1 MPDVGSQPPRPRRFK
16 WPPPH
21 GVSVVPYR
29 WHVTLNSTFHLP
41 QWPFRN
47 GYVPDVLLL
56 IVSTPTSVVLCFR
69 GADPF
74 SQMSRQA
81 DVPMARCRQPG
92 GASHK
97 LV

>member
-1 MPDVGSQPPRPRRFK
+1 M
-16 WPPPH
+16 
-21 GVSVVPYR
+21 
-29 WHVTLNSTFHLP
+29 TLNSTFHLP

-47 GYVPDVLLL
+47 GYVPDVSLL

-92 GASHK
+92 GGAPQDC
-97 LV
+97 V